1 MSYTLYIAIILV
13 AGMGGG
19 KLAKK
24 LKLPTVTGY
33 ILTGLM
39 LGPSLLNLITT
50 EVYYS
55 LQFANELALS
65 MLAVSVGTEL
75 HWRVFRAFG
84 KNLVKLSLGN
94 TFFTAV
100 IVALVTWLLGMPIQ
114 YALILGPLAMSVSP
128 SGVVSIIKE
137 TKAEGEMTQNLLGLV
152 AFDNLVTILT
162 FGMMVSFVQSMVND
176 TGASIIMLVG
186 SVVLDIL
193 FASLVGIVGG
203 AFVSYFIRKEIS
215 NDKLLALLIAA
226 LLFNS
231 GVAAYFGL
239 SPILTDMIAG
249 VTITNLT
256 NRKVLVASLLN
267 RIELP
272 IFIIF
277 LTLAGAH
284 LDVAIFGQ
292 VGLVGIGYIVARSL
306 GKYAGSFIFSHFTT
320 VSKKVRYNLGY
331 GLIPQAGVAIGL
343 ATIAEQS
350 LPNVS
355 GAITGVVLTGVVFF
369 EIFGPLLLEKAL
381 VRVDEI
387 PNES

>member
-24 LKLPTVTGY
+24 LKVPTVTGY
-33 ILTGLM
+33 ILTGLI
-39 LGPSLLNLITT
+39 LGPSFFNFITSEVQHNL
-50 EVYYS
+50 E
-55 LQFANELALS
+55 FANELALS
-65 MLAVSVGTEL
+65 MLAVSVGMEL
-75 HWRVFRAFG
+75 HYRVFKAFG
-84 KNLVKLSLGN
+84 KNLIKMSLGN
-94 TFFTAV
+94 TFFTAI
-100 IVALVTWLLGMPIQ
+100 IVSLVTWLLGMPIQ

-152 AFDNLVTILT
+152 AFDNLITILT
-162 FGMMVSFVQSMVND
+162 FGVMVSFVQSMVND
-176 TGASIIMLVG
+176 TAASIVMLVG

-193 FASLVGIVGG
+193 FAALVGIIGG
-203 AFVSYFIRKEIS
+203 VFVSYFIRKEIS
-215 NDKLLALLIAA
+215 NDKLLVLLLAA

-231 GVAAYFGL
+231 GIAAYFDL

-256 NRKVLVASLLN
+256 NRKILIATLLN

-284 LDVAIFGQ
+284 LDIAILGQ
-292 VGLVGIGYIVARSL
+292 VGLIGVGYIVARSF
-306 GKYAGSFIFSHFTT
+306 GKYAGIFIFSRFTT
-320 VSKKVRYNLGY
+320 VSKKVQYNLGF
-331 GLIPQAGVAIGL
+331 GLFPQAGVAIGL
-343 ATIAEQS
+343 ATIAERS

-369 EIFGPLLLEKAL
+369 EIFGPLLLGKAL
-381 VRVDEI
+381 NRVGETQ
-387 PNES
+387 E